1 MTSGTVVRRATLDET
16 EALAQV
22 YIDSRLKSA
31 DAGQRDLSFD
41 VVHRWLRKSVIFN
54 EVWVLETVEHGPTGE
69 PAEVIAGVLALT
81 DRELDAL
88 DVDPRYRGRG
98 YGDALLAH
106 AKEQRP
112 KGLRA
117 RVAHGQEATREFLVR
132 NGFEPAPAGAAGTD
146 LWEDLVWRAD
156 RPVAQV
162 SVQP

>member
-1 MTSGTVVRRATLDET
+1 MTSGTAVRRATLDET
-16 EALAQV
+16 EAVAQV
-22 YIDSRLKSA
+22 YVDSRLKSP

-69 PAEVIAGVLALT
+69 SAVVIAGVLALT
-81 DRELDAL
+81 DREIDAL
-88 DVDPRYRGRG
+88 DVDPRYRGQG
-98 YGDALLAH
+98 FGDALLSH
-106 AKEQRP
+106 AKERRP

-117 RVAHGQEATREFLVR
+117 RVAQGQNATREFLVR
-132 NGFEPAPAGAAGTD
+132 NGFEPASPGTEGTD

-162 SVQP
+162 SAQS